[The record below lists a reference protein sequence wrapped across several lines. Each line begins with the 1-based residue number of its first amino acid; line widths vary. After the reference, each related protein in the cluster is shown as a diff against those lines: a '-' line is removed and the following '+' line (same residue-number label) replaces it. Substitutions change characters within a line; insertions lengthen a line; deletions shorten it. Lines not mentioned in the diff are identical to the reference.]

1 MIFLIFPIRQQSVM
15 SGASFLT
22 EGNAFYYHFNFSL
35 CGKAENN
42 LASCIDNSTA
52 IGQVLK
58 HFYSLNIPMVFF
70 LFVGSLGRK

>member
-1 MIFLIFPIRQQSVM
+1 MM

-42 LASCIDNSTA
+42 LASCIDNSSA

-58 HFYSLNIPMVFF
+58 HFYSLNIPMVIFF
-70 LFVGSLGRK
+70 LCGVIR